1 MLDRAIVLAAFSIR
15 RMIEKK
21 LITDKLARKKI
32 EVRTFPSNTSNYR
45 QPYQSDTGGSTFEN
59 YNLKKAEIKNFK
71 ISDLVN
77 EIIHAYQ
84 LMYIYNENSIP
95 NGLLIASDW
104 NMKTRLLH
112 LTIEEFDVMV
122 QLVLNDRVLTT
133 KDSWDPET
141 GTVHAIRE

>member
-1 MLDRAIVLAAFSIR
+1 M
-15 RMIEKK
+15 
-21 LITDKLARKKI
+21 
-32 EVRTFPSNTSNYR
+32 
-45 QPYQSDTGGSTFEN
+45 
-59 YNLKKAEIKNFK
+59 
-71 ISDLVN
+71 N